1 MLKGYK
7 IVYTASD
14 YTLNEKTLEKKYF
27 NSQKTEIV
35 IFLPAE
41 SSTSDVLN
49 EAIKD
54 LQSRGALCIEKAEDK
69 LLMGY
74 YLVCILQSIEDIN
87 QRTLTEL
94 DRIESITPVTPEELF
109 HELK

>member
-7 IVYTASD
+7 IVYTASN

-27 NSQKTEIV
+27 NSQKTETA

-41 SSTSDVLN
+41 SYASSALDDMAKN
-49 EAIKD
+49 
-54 LQSRGALCIEKAEDK
+54 LQHRGTLCIEKARDK
-69 LLMGY
+69 LLLGSC
-74 YLVCILQSIEDIN
+74 LVDILQSVEDMN

-94 DRIESITPVTPEELF
+94 DTIESITPINPKELL
-109 HELK
+109 HELE

>member
-14 YTLNEKTLEKKYF
+14 YTMNEKTLEKKYF

-41 SSTSDVLN
+41 STTSDMLN

-54 LQSRGALCIEKAEDK
+54 MQYRGALCIEKAEDK

-74 YLVCILQSIEDIN
+74 DLVCILQSIEDIN
-87 QRTLTEL
+87 QRILTEL
-94 DRIESITPVTPEELF
+94 DTIESITPVNPEELF

>member
-41 SSTSDVLN
+41 STTSDMLN

-54 LQSRGALCIEKAEDK
+54 MQYRGALCIEKAEDK

-74 YLVCILQSIEDIN
+74 DLVCILQSIEDIN
-87 QRTLTEL
+87 QRILTEL
-94 DRIESITPVTPEELF
+94 DTIESITPVNPEELF

>member
-14 YTLNEKTLEKKYF
+14 YTLNEKTLEKKYL
-27 NSQKTEIV
+27 NSQKTETV

-41 SSTSDVLN
+41 SYASSALDDMAKN
-49 EAIKD
+49 
-54 LQSRGALCIEKAEDK
+54 LQHRGTLCIEKAEDK
-69 LLMGY
+69 LLLGSC
-74 YLVCILQSIEDIN
+74 LVDILQSVEDMN

-94 DRIESITPVTPEELF
+94 DKIEAIIPVNPKELF
-109 HELK
+109 HELE

>member
-14 YTLNEKTLEKKYF
+14 YTMNEKTLEKKYL
-27 NSQKTEIV
+27 NSQKTEAV

-41 SSTSDVLN
+41 SYASSTLDDMAKN
-49 EAIKD
+49 
-54 LQSRGALCIEKAEDK
+54 LQYRGTLCIEKAEDK
-69 LLMGY
+69 LLLGSC
-74 YLVCILQSIEDIN
+74 LVDILQSVEDMN
-87 QRTLTEL
+87 QRILTEL
-94 DRIESITPVTPEELF
+94 DTIESITPISPKELL

>member
-27 NSQKTEIV
+27 NSQKTETV

-41 SSTSDVLN
+41 SLASGALDDM
-49 EAIKD
+49 AKG
-54 LQSRGALCIEKAEDK
+54 LQFRGALCIEKAEDK
-69 LLMGY
+69 LLLGY
-74 YLVCILQSIEDIN
+74 CLVGVLKTIESMN
-87 QRTLTEL
+87 QRVLTEL
-94 DRIESITPVTPEELF
+94 DTIESITPINPKELL
-109 HELK
+109 HELE